1 LGSRTFQCLA
11 VSNRADR
18 AAAAGS
24 KPTARR
30 KSNQLKWFK
39 KWDTMDLNAFSAFD
53 YWAAGHFN
61 VWR

>member
-1 LGSRTFQCLA
+1 MMVNESMCGG
-11 VSNRADR
+11 V
-18 AAAAGS
+18 AAGS

-53 YWAAGHFN
+53 FQ
-61 VWR
+61 